1 VTIDLA
7 NLIPTVADFPA
18 PGVQFRDIT
27 PLLAD
32 HDAFEEAVDRMCDPW
47 RGERVELV
55 VAMEARGFMFA
66 APMALELGAGFV
78 PIRKVGKLPRPTR
91 SVEYSLE
98 YRTDTLQMHADAI
111 RPGQRVL
118 IVDDILATGG
128 TAAAVVELMT
138 DVRADLVGLGFL
150 IELPELDGRRLLGGH
165 RVHRVLSF

>member
-1 VTIDLA
+1 MTFDLA
-7 NLIPTVADFPA
+7 QLIPTVSDFPA

-32 HDAFEEAVDRMCDPW
+32 HDAFQEAVHRMCDPW
-47 RGERVELV
+47 RNQGVELV

-78 PIRKVGKLPRPTR
+78 PVRKAGKLPRPTR

-98 YRTDTLQMHADAI
+98 YRNDTLHMHSDAI

-118 IVDDILATGG
+118 IVDDVLATGG

-138 DVRADLVGLGFL
+138 EVRADVVGLGFL
-150 IELPELDGRRLLGGH
+150 LELPELDGRRLLGGH
-165 RVHRVLSF
+165 TVHRVLTF

>member
-7 NLIPTVADFPA
+7 HLIPTVADFPA

-32 HDAFEEAVDRMCDPW
+32 HGAFEAAVDLMCDPW
-47 RGERVELV
+47 RSERVEVV

-78 PIRKVGKLPRPTR
+78 PIRKAGKLPRPTR

-98 YRTDTLQMHADAI
+98 YRTDTLQVHSDAI
-111 RPGQRVL
+111 QPGQRVL
-118 IVDDILATGG
+118 IVDDVLATGG
-128 TAAAVVELMT
+128 TAGAVVQLMT
-138 DVRADLVGLGFL
+138 ELRADVVGLGFL
-150 IELPELDGRRLLGGH
+150 IELPELDGRRFLGGH